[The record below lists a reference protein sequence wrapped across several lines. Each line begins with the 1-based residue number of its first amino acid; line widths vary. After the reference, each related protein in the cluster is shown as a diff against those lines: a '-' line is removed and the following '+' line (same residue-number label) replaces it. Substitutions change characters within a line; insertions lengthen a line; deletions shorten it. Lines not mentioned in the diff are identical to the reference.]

1 MSIRMIAID
10 IDGTLMR
17 SAGVEIS
24 GRNRDALLAAEAAG
38 IEIVIATGRREAYAM
53 PLIAQ
58 LGLSGNS
65 VMISSNGAVVRGFDG
80 SLIKRHFLPAST
92 ARRLSGELR
101 GFGTLVFTFD
111 RQGAGSLVVE
121 DVEQLHARIQRW
133 VEANRPYLLEVRP
146 IESAFDADELPI
158 QGMVCGTVSQMRQ
171 AEAQLRALPVASEI
185 SMHRTEYEARDLGI
199 LDLLPR
205 GCSKGTAVARLAS
218 IRNLQPQEIM
228 AIGDNLNDLEM
239 LEYAG
244 RGVVMANACEEILD
258 IARDRG
264 WERTVT
270 NDEDGVA
277 WVIEAMLQEPA
288 FRQNISA
295 DVSTPISPAKLP
307 DSNGSSAGS
316 QDDPK
321 DTIAGWVR

>member
-1 MSIRMIAID
+1 MIAID

-17 SAGVEIS
+17 SSGVQIS
-24 GRNRDALLAAEAAG
+24 RRNRDALLAAEAAG

-58 LGLSGNS
+58 LGLSANS

-80 SLIKRHFLPAST
+80 SLIQRRFLPAST
-92 ARRLSGELR
+92 ARRVCAELR
-101 GFGTLVFTFD
+101 RFGTLVFTFD
-111 RQGAGSLVVE
+111 REGAGALVVE
-121 DVEQLHARIQRW
+121 NVEQLHARIQRW
-133 VEANRPYLLEVRP
+133 VEANQPFLREVRP
-146 IESAFDADELPI
+146 IESAFDDDELPI
-158 QGMVCGTVSQMRQ
+158 QGMVCGTVAQMRL
-171 AEAQLRALPVASEI
+171 AEAELRAHPLASEI

-199 LDLLPR
+199 LDLLPL
-205 GCSKGTAVARLAS
+205 GCSKGTAVERLAS
-218 IRNLQPQEIM
+218 IRNLRPEEIM

-258 IARDRG
+258 IAQQRG

-277 WVIEAMLQEPA
+277 CVIETMLQETG
-288 FRQNISA
+288 FRQNTAAIVSA
-295 DVSTPISPAKLP
+295 PIWPAKLP
-307 DSNGSSAGS
+307 DGNGTSAGS
-316 QDDPK
+316 EDDRK
-321 DTIAGWVR
+321 DTIAEWAR